1 MMMGF
6 GRSGLRARHMALAA
20 AGAALLP
27 LTAAPATGQTAATAS
42 SVYEREVYEY
52 PSLGRRD
59 PFRALNAG
67 EQIGP
72 RFDDLRLSGVL
83 YNESIGSVATL
94 VDENTG
100 RRYRVRAG
108 DTLGEARVAAI
119 RVGEVDFL
127 ITAFGISRQETLR
140 VKRDKE
146 SEG

>member
-1 MMMGF
+1 MMMGS
-6 GRSGLRARHMALAA
+6 GRAGLRARHAVLAA
-20 AGAALLP
+20 VGAALLP
-27 LTAAPATGQTAATAS
+27 LTAVPAAAQTAAAAS
-42 SVYEREVYEY
+42 SVYEREVFEY

-72 RFDDLRLSGVL
+72 RFEDLRLSGVL

-94 VDENTG
+94 VDEQTG
-100 RRYRVRAG
+100 RRFRVRAG
-108 DTLGEARVAAI
+108 DMLGQARVAAI
-119 RVGEVDFL
+119 RVDEVDFL